1 MRMFLLLQAVVLF
14 FSSFSAGYSAGT
26 SPRPFQKIL
35 LVVAMDTE
43 AQPIID
49 TLHLQPLTHSFSNLP
64 MRGYIGKQG
73 QSSILLMINGEDPVN
88 KVQNIGTEAATLSTY
103 LGIEFFHPDLII
115 SVGTAG
121 SVIESGAALLDI
133 YISEK
138 IYFTDRRIPME
149 GYSEYGRGGYESLP
163 LPLIQEKLGLRSGV
177 VCSEGSFDEEE
188 IDYTMFLKEHCSAID
203 MEAAGVAWVSMLT
216 KTPMIALKGIT
227 NYVRGDDIHSEF
239 NKNLPVVTTAL
250 AEKLKLLIDML

>member
-1 MRMFLLLQAVVLF
+1 MRIFFLLQATVLF
-14 FSSFSAGYSAGT
+14 FSSLSVSYSTAT
-26 SPRPFQKIL
+26 SHRPFQKIL

-43 AQPIID
+43 AQPIIE
-49 TLHLQPLTHSFSNLP
+49 TLHLQPLNHSFSNLP
-64 MRGYIGKQG
+64 MHGYIGDQNG
-73 QSSILLMINGEDPVN
+73 TSILLMINGEDPVH

-121 SVIESGAALLDI
+121 SVIENGAALRDI

-149 GYSEYGRGGYESLP
+149 GYSDYGRGGYESLP

-188 IDYTMFLKEHCSAID
+188 IDYTMFLKEHCSAVD

-227 NYVRGDDIHSEF
+227 NEVRGDNIHEEF
-239 NKNLPVVTTAL
+239 NKNLPIVTTAL
-250 AEKLKLLIDML
+250 ANTLKQLISML